1 MSGVKVTETRNA
13 AARAKVT
20 TVGRLFINS
29 PLSPVSNSNGRKA
42 KMLISVP
49 NTIGCRR

>member
-1 MSGVKVTETRNA
+1 MSGVKVTDTSNA
-13 AARAKVT
+13 ASSDSVT
-20 TVGRLFINS
+20 TVGKLFMNS
-29 PLSPVSNSNGRKA
+29 PLSPVSSSSGRNA